1 MHFNFKQGLFQAK
14 GEILQ
19 YIGEDGKEYVPYD
32 YNFEEDIVPAI
43 NNLIPGNEKLPI
55 RRELKNIKVFL
66 QGSLVGLCFKG
77 FDFGDVVAAG
87 ALFSATGSPY
97 ISVVYFIGC
106 RFGVNDGIDTPPAGV
121 GFYDCVFE
129 EAYNVR
135 LRNETPDAPIEFNN
149 CVFNGSL
156 NFDEIDARIPVEID
170 RCVFNENS
178 RLNMRR
184 FNGSDNLGLYHLEI
198 RNCLFKGIVN
208 FDESIVPEKS
218 VLEYLTF
225 FREVSF
231 KDTQFRPEVKIQ
243 NLSFAPFITQTAK
256 DGFKSF
262 LTYYSKQYNN

>member
-1 MHFNFKQGLFQAK
+1 MVHFNFKQGLFQAK

-97 ISVVYFIGC
+97 ISVLYFIGC
-106 RFGVNDGIDTPPAGV
+106 RFGVNDGIDIPPAGV

-135 LRNETPDAPIEFNN
+135 LRNETPDAPIEFND

-170 RCVFNENS
+170 RCMFNENS

-184 FNGSDNLGLYHLEI
+184 FNGSGNLGLYHLEI

-208 FDESIVPEKS
+208 FDECIVPEK
-218 VLEYLTF
+218 VCWN
-225 FREVSF
+225 
-231 KDTQFRPEVKIQ
+231 I
-243 NLSFAPFITQTAK
+243 
-256 DGFKSF
+256 
-262 LTYYSKQYNN
+262 